1 MRGVT
6 FALLSLFVAHLAGCS
21 SSEEKPAPGEKPA
34 AAAPAAAKATP
45 APAAPAAKAAPAPA
59 AAGAVAPTPEMTAFM
74 GMLDGKD
81 GCASKA
87 LKKYGATKPVQD
99 DDLGMYT
106 LAKPKLTKGE
116 KVGAQQCFTMET
128 AAGMM
133 KHTTQLC
140 WEGGKVVKVT
150 DKSE

>member
-1 MRGVT
+1 MRGVMI
-6 FALLSLFVAHLAGCS
+6 ALLSLFVAYLAGCS
-21 SSEEKPAPGEKPA
+21 SSEDKPAAGEKPG
-34 AAAPAAAKATP
+34 AAAPAAKTP
-45 APAAPAAKAAPAPA
+45 AAPAAPAAKAAPAPA
-59 AAGAVAPTPEMTAFM
+59 AAGAVAPTPEMTGFM
-74 GMLDGKD
+74 AMLDGKD

-99 DDLGMYT
+99 DDLGMYN
-106 LAKPKLTKGE
+106 LEKPKLIKGE

-133 KHTTQLC
+133 KHTTVLC
-140 WEGGKVVKVT
+140 WEGGKIAKLT